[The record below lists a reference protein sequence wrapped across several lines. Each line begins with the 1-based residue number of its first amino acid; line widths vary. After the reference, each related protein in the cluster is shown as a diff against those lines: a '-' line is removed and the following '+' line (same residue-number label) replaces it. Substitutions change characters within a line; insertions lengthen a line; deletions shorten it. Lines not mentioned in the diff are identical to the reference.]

1 MESVRN
7 VLGQSA
13 QHFDQLRVID
23 EHTLPVR
30 MQAWNN
36 NIETI
41 IKGAEWAEWSEPEL
55 GDSQKFKSRAI
66 IILVYFG
73 HRSKALTNIPFHVPL
88 TT

>member
-41 IKGAEWAEWSEPEL
+41 IKGAEWSEPEP
-55 GDSQKFKSRAI
+55 GDSQKLRVEQHSCLFWSQIKG
-66 IILVYFG
+66 F
-73 HRSKALTNIPFHVPL
+73 N
-88 TT
+88 

>member
-23 EHTLPVR
+23 EHTLPVKI
-30 MQAWNN
+30 QVWNN

-41 IKGAEWAEWSEPEL
+41 IKGAEWEIPRNSEKSNNYSCLFWSQIK
-55 GDSQKFKSRAI
+55 GF
-66 IILVYFG
+66 
-73 HRSKALTNIPFHVPL
+73 N
-88 TT
+88 